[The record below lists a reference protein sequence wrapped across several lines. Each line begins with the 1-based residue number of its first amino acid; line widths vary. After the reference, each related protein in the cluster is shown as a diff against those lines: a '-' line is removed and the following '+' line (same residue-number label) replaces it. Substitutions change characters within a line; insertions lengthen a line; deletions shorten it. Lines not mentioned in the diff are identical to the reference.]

1 MKVWFFILG
10 GVYLF
15 ALVSAT
21 IGARKQTHSS
31 EDFMT
36 AGSDLG
42 VFLGCLTVAAT
53 LFSTFTLLGMPD
65 FFRTHGI
72 GAWIFLAVSDAVL
85 AFVIIWFGFHLR
97 KKAAEKGFRGVAGL
111 MTSCYGSRWAGYL
124 YLAGIFLF
132 MIPYVAIQIR
142 GIGIFLNATFPE
154 MLPVWGWSALIVA
167 VLLTYSELGGLKAI
181 IYADAI
187 QGVIL
192 LIVSMII
199 AYGCVSNF
207 GGVEQMFNEVRVA
220 NAELLSVPGPQGLF
234 TTQFLIASFLVI
246 ILVPVTQPQIT
257 IRLVIMKD
265 LKSMHRMA
273 LMLGLF
279 ALVVILCTI
288 PMGMYGAVHY
298 ADANTSDFL
307 GKTLIADQ
315 LPIIAAAVVVGLIA
329 ASISTADSQLFA
341 LGTELRSMLKGD
353 EQKLM
358 LITKLAIICF
368 ALGALIVAIFSNNQL
383 VLLARVSFAGTAML
397 APFILVALL
406 MSRAPGKEVIV
417 ATAIALAVF
426 LASVAGLIED
436 KIGSTR
442 LDLLLILSLS
452 TFVALSVVCRQFVGN
467 KTLLKS
473 A

>member
-1 MKVWFFILG
+1 MKVWFFILAG
-10 GVYLF
+10 IYLF

-65 FFRTHGI
+65 FFRTHGV

-111 MTSCYGSRWAGYL
+111 MTSCYGTRWAGYL

-220 NAELLSVPGPQGLF
+220 GAELLSVPGPQGLF

-298 ADANTSDFL
+298 ADASTSDFL

-341 LGTELRSMLKGD
+341 LGAELRSMLKGD
-353 EQKLM
+353 EKKIMQ
-358 LITKLAIICF
+358 ITKLAIICF

-397 APFILVALL
+397 APFILTALL
-406 MSRAPGKEVIV
+406 LQRAPGKEVIV
-417 ATAIALAVF
+417 ATAVALGIF
-426 LASVAGLIED
+426 LASVAGVIDD
-436 KIGSTR
+436 KVGSAR
-442 LDLLLILSLS
+442 LDLLLIVSLGS
-452 TFVALSVVCRQFVGN
+452 FVLLSVICRQYLGEKAV
-467 KTLLKS
+467 LKS

>member
-1 MKVWFFILG
+1 MKIWFFVLG
-10 GVYLF
+10 GIYLF
-15 ALVSAT
+15 ALISAT

-65 FFRTHGI
+65 FFRTHGV

-97 KKAAEKGFRGVAGL
+97 KRASEKGFRGVAGL

-142 GIGIFLNATFPE
+142 GIGIFLNATFPA

-192 LIVSMII
+192 LAVSMII

-207 GGVEQMFNEVRVA
+207 GGVEQMFNEVRTA
-220 NAELLSVPGPQGLF
+220 SAELLSVPGPQGLF
-234 TTQFLIASFLVI
+234 TTQFLLASFLVI

-279 ALVVILCTI
+279 ALVVILATV

-298 ADANTSDFL
+298 ANDSTSDFL

-315 LPIIAAAVVVGLIA
+315 LPIIAAAVAVGLIA

-341 LGTELRSMLKGD
+341 LGAELRSMLKGD
-353 EQKLM
+353 EKKLM
-358 LITKLAIICF
+358 LITKVAIVCF
-368 ALGALIVAIFSNNQL
+368 ALGALVVAIFSSDQL

-397 APFILVALL
+397 APFILAALL
-406 MSRAPGKEVIV
+406 LPRAPGMEVIV
-417 ATAIALAVF
+417 ATAVALGLF
-426 LASVAGLIED
+426 LASVTGLID
-436 KIGSTR
+436 GAVGSIR

-452 TFVALSVVCRQFVGN
+452 AFTALSVVCRQCIGKKPVL
-467 KTLLKS
+467 TS
-473 A
+473 T